1 MQILYSIC
9 NKITIDIVHKIMK
22 LCILLSGLQRNFEP
36 FIENQLNIV
45 INAHDLDV
53 FIFTSNQN
61 ALRFY
66 DSNGV
71 IDYVKRENFANDEKF
86 FKSKYKN
93 LKGIHIDNDDCKFNE
108 FIRQNHVTKHR
119 NHTLN
124 MINSYFKI
132 NECIKLMECYENEN
146 NFKYDIVIRC
156 RLDFFAYNDFLNP
169 HTICRTV
176 IYLPMSKYNDHKDD
190 SGFIMHR
197 SCVEYFKQFI
207 NCVIQFNDQNEFI
220 IIEDQLFDYLKKQ
233 YQLCFTTQFS
243 YRIGVAGNLSEIPF
257 LNETH
262 KLDSIEHKQWLH
274 SDYHHVEV
282 NNAVVIIPAS
292 NASNASK
299 LFHVKPP
306 THKLKKI
313 RFT

>member
-1 MQILYSIC
+1 M
-9 NKITIDIVHKIMK
+9 KI
-22 LCILLSGLQRNFEP
+22 CILLSGLQRNFEP
-36 FIENQLNIV
+36 FIENQLNLV

-61 ALRFY
+61 ALRYY

-71 IDYVKRENFANDEKF
+71 IDYVKKENFTNDEKF

-93 LKGIHIDNDDCKFNE
+93 LKGIHIDQDDLKFNQ
-108 FIRQNHVTKHR
+108 FIRENNITKHR

-169 HTICRTV
+169 HTICGNV
-176 IYLPMSKYNDHKDD
+176 IYLPMSKYNDHHKDD

-197 SCVEYFKQFI
+197 TCVEYFKQFI

-274 SDYHHVEV
+274 SGYHHEDV
-282 NNAVVIIPAS
+282 NHAVGIIL
-292 NASNASK
+292 ASNASK
-299 LFHVKPP
+299 LFHVKP